1 MLDALGSI
9 HSQRWSQKRKEA
21 ETRLLERQQPS
32 VPLLYSELFR
42 LPPVLPSVRSGPKDG
57 TPGSNLSSCPFHS
70 SRDINYSSNTLLFGP
85 VQSPLASPSRPT
97 TLVPPPA
104 PGRRETFRTP
114 TTCGS
119 GLLPQH
125 PLTVPGDLAPSK
137 LPQLSPGHSPIPE
150 NPRLPSSPPPAR
162 AVRHSGRDTYLPAQ
176 SASTTRSPKP
186 RTTPAPSTS

>member
-42 LPPVLPSVRSGPKDG
+42 LPPVLPVPKDG
-57 TPGSNLSSCPFHS
+57 TPGSNLSSCLFLS

-97 TLVPPPA
+97 TLVSPLP
-104 PGRRETFRTP
+104 REE
-114 TTCGS
+114 
-119 GLLPQH
+119 
-125 PLTVPGDLAPSK
+125 GD
-137 LPQLSPGHSPIPE
+137 IPY
-150 NPRLPSSPPPAR
+150 PYHLWI
-162 AVRHSGRDTYLPAQ
+162 
-176 SASTTRSPKP
+176 
-186 RTTPAPSTS
+186 RTTSAAPTDCSWGLGPI